1 MVKQMRLKLLAVCAA
16 IMAMLV
22 TTVPAMAAV
31 EGGGPWGD
39 IDGYYTWQ
47 INGKGWT
54 IYSQNGYSWVYDDY
68 GNRTYL
74 DSYGNKL
81 DGVSAAAAK
90 TITEMKLTYYTH
102 DNGTVVYTNPDGK
115 LYTVDNNGHV
125 YSYGG
130 SGGGGGEQVPNYVM
144 YYTFTSADGYNVYCD
159 DYGNYWWFGAGGT
172 PNRYTGSSAGS
183 YWRTDVHNY
192 TYYYAYK
199 SKEGYYIYRDDY
211 GNSWW
216 FGQGGI
222 PHKYASGSGGGS
234 VTPGGN
240 PSGKPAETNVDYS
253 RTNVLE
259 ADGHKSIVY
268 VGQYWQAPS
277 TVGWAPAGTT
287 LIGWDYAEGTNYVRW
302 KPGAWIKNTGYDLHL
317 FPVYG
322 SSGIGATRN

>member
-90 TITEMKLTYYTH
+90 TITEMKLTYYSH

-130 SGGGGGEQVPNYVM
+130 SGGGGGEHVPNYVM
-144 YYTFTSADGYNVYCD
+144 YYTFTSADGYNV
-159 DYGNYWWFGAGGT
+159 
-172 PNRYTGSSAGS
+172 
-183 YWRTDVHNY
+183 
-192 TYYYAYK
+192 
-199 SKEGYYIYRDDY
+199 YRDDY